1 MQELTTGN
9 HIVLKHSQ
17 MKNNSVKFAILFSAV
32 FGILTLFAGGS
43 VIMDLFGMREKEGNY
58 VLFVVWA
65 NFLCGFIY
73 LIASWGFL
81 KRKSWTSFIL
91 TLALGILAVT
101 FIGLMIWISK
111 QQPYETKTLFAMSSR
126 LLLTLALWLIAR
138 QLRKPVSTREPS

>member
-1 MQELTTGN
+1 
-9 HIVLKHSQ
+9 
-17 MKNNSVKFAILFSAV
+17 MKNNSVKFATLFSAI
-32 FGILTLFAGGS
+32 FGMLTLFAGGS

-81 KRKSWTSFIL
+81 KRKNWTSVIL
-91 TLALGILAVT
+91 TIALGILAVT
-101 FIGLMIWISK
+101 FIGLIIWISK
-111 QQPYETKTLFAMSSR
+111 QHPYETKTLIAMSSR

-138 QLRKPVSTREPS
+138 QLRKRNSNGE